1 MDILFA
7 LAGIIFSGFII
18 WRSTDGFELAS
29 DFLGRRLTKGIKG
42 ATINA
47 IASSMP
53 EFLST
58 VFFLFYLKK
67 SDGFSGGLGI
77 TAGSAIFNILIIPVS
92 IFVVVRLTNKKA
104 IITIVRQTMLR
115 DGIAL
120 IIITGLLAL
129 LLDTGRLSW
138 VEGLLLTLP
147 YLIYIG
153 WLFISHK
160 KIIGKG
166 DDYNYIPPDK
176 KIGRNDLML
185 INLEK
190 FVLRGK
196 QLRIAN
202 AWRLLIFSTLV
213 MIVGTWMLVHAT
225 DALGKA
231 LDIPLIFI
239 SVILA
244 SAASSIPDTMISIR
258 DARKGNFEDAF
269 SNALGSNIFDIS
281 FALGFPLLLYT
292 LFYGPIIMEQQILD
306 ASFDIWFALLVI
318 TIGAVVIFVAGKQF
332 TTTKALALALLY
344 IGFLVFIYL
353 EIILNKNLLNENTP
367 DDIIE
372 LLFSLWQKVRTSRI

>member
-1 MDILFA
+1 MDIIFA
-7 LAGIIFSGFII
+7 LLGIVLSGFII

-58 VFFLFYLKK
+58 LFFLFYLRK

-77 TAGSAIFNILIIPVS
+77 TAGSAIFNILIIPFS
-92 IFVVVRLTNKKA
+92 IFVVVRLTNKNA
-104 IITIVRQTMLR
+104 IITLVRQTMVR

-120 IIITGLLAL
+120 IIITGLLAIL
-129 LLDTGRLSW
+129 INHGRLNW
-138 VEGLLLTLP
+138 VDGMLLTAP
-147 YLIYIG
+147 YLIYIA

-166 DDYNYIPPDK
+166 ENYRYSPLTAKIAVEDY
-176 KIGRNDLML
+176 LL

-190 FVLRGK
+190 FVLKGK
-196 QLRIAN
+196 SIGTAN
-202 AWRLLIFSTLV
+202 AWRLLSFSTLV
-213 MIVGTWMLVHAT
+213 MIIGTWLLVYST
-225 DALGKA
+225 DELGKA
-231 LDIPLIFI
+231 MDIPLIFI

-258 DARKGNFEDAF
+258 DARKGNYEDAF

-292 LFYGPIIMEQQILD
+292 IFFGSISMDQQILD
-306 ASFDIWFALLVI
+306 ASFDIWFALLII
-318 TIGAVVIFVAGKQF
+318 TIGTMLIFITGNQF
-332 TTTKALALALLY
+332 NTTKAIALALLY
-344 IGFLVFIYL
+344 IGFLVFIYF
-353 EIILNKNLLNENTP
+353 EIILNINFLNPDTP
-367 DDIIE
+367 DNIMDYFR
-372 LLFSLWQKVRTSRI
+372 LN